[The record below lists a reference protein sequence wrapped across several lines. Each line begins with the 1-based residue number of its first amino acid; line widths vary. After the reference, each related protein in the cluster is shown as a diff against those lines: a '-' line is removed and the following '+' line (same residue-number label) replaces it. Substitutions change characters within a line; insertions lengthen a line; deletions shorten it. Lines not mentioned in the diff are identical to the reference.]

1 MTADTLPKA
10 GQSAVAASRHAVTF
24 VLVTVFLDM
33 VGFGI
38 IMPVLPKLIEEV
50 GHVGIGQAA
59 WIGGWMFAAFS
70 LAQFAFAPLMGNLSD
85 RFGRRP
91 LLLLAIF
98 GLGLDFILSAWAP
111 TLFWL
116 FVGRILAGICG
127 SSWIIASAYIAD
139 VTPADD
145 RARAYGMM
153 GAAFGVGFVIGPAIG
168 GLLGGFGTR
177 VPFWVAAG
185 ISLLNFAYGWFV
197 LRESLSPENRR
208 PFNLLRANPFGAFKV
223 FSTYRGVLP
232 MCIVLGLFFFATS
245 VYPAVWTF
253 WGIAKFG
260 WSEEVVG
267 LTLAAFGLVTALF
280 QAFLT
285 GPATQRFG
293 DMGTALLGLAASTLA
308 VLLYGM
314 ASGLAMVLALILL
327 HGPEGFVHPIM
338 TAQLTKRVPED
349 AQGELQG
356 GISAVTNLAM
366 LIGTLFYALIF
377 AHFMAEGRAWTSPDV
392 AYWIATGFMAL
403 TTGLFVLVMRREGAG
418 AAKAEGVQ
426 PVEVPPAPPAPVPAG
441 PPPVPQTDAAP

>member
-1 MTADTLPKA
+1 MTTDHVPPSPAA
-10 GQSAVAASRHAVTF
+10 VQASAPASRHAVIF

-33 VGFGI
+33 MGFGI
-38 IMPVLPKLIEEV
+38 IMPVLPKLIEDV

-59 WIGGWMFAAFS
+59 WIGSWMFAAFS

-139 VTPADD
+139 VTEPDD
-145 RARAYGMM
+145 RAKAYGLM

-168 GLLGGFGTR
+168 GLLGGFGPR

-197 LRESLSPENRR
+197 LKESLAPENRR
-208 PFNLLRANPFGAFKV
+208 PFQILRANPFCAFKV
-223 FSTYRGVLP
+223 FSTYRDVLP
-232 MCIVLGLFFFATS
+232 MCLVMGLFFFSTS
-245 VYPAVWTF
+245 VYPAIWTF

-260 WSEEVVG
+260 WSEQVVG
-267 LTLAAFGLVTALF
+267 LTLAVFGLVTALF

-285 GPATQRFG
+285 GPATVRLG
-293 DMGTALLGLAASTLA
+293 ETGAALLGLACSTIA
-308 VLLYGM
+308 VLGYGF
-314 ASGLAMVLALILL
+314 AGGLVMVLFLALL

-338 TAQLTKRVPED
+338 TAILTKRVPED

-356 GISAVTNLAM
+356 GISAITNLAM
-366 LIGTLFYALIF
+366 LLGTLFYGQFF
-377 AHFMAEGRAWTSPDV
+377 AHFMAEGRAWQSPDI
-392 AYWIATGFMAL
+392 AYWVATGWLVL
-403 TTGLFVLVMRREGAG
+403 TSLLFLLVIRGERRSGSGA
-418 AAKAEGVQ
+418 
-426 PVEVPPAPPAPVPAG
+426 
-441 PPPVPQTDAAP
+441 